1 VDLRVLRYFVAVAE
15 ERHIGRAAARL
26 AMTQP
31 PLSRAMRLLEADL
44 GVGLLVRTSRG
55 IALTGAGETLYD
67 EARALLD
74 QADRLRV
81 RVRGAAG
88 PASLVIGTLADS
100 AELVG
105 SRLVAPFRRL
115 HPHVDVSVHEADL
128 GDPTAGLRAGL
139 ADVALTRAPFDDTGL
154 DTQVLSSEP
163 VGVVVHE
170 NDPLAMCTSVSVADL
185 ADRRW
190 VHLPEGTDPVWTAYW
205 TGGRS
210 GPSGDGAATM
220 RTIQEC
226 LQSVLWNGALALAP
240 LEQVLPPGLVA
251 VPVDDRPRSR
261 LVLAWRSSATTPLI
275 RSFVMTAADV
285 YRRRGA
291 STRP

>member
-15 ERHIGRAAARL
+15 ERNIGRAAARL

-44 GVGLLVRTSRG
+44 GVSLLDRRSSGV
-55 IALTGAGETLYD
+55 ALTGAGETLYD
-67 EARALLD
+67 EARTLLE

-88 PASLVIGTLADS
+88 PASLAIGTLADT

-115 HPHVDVSVHEADL
+115 HPHVEVSVHEADL

-139 ADVALTRAPFDDTGL
+139 VDVALTRAPFDATGL
-154 DTQVLSSEP
+154 STHVLSSEP
-163 VGVVVHE
+163 VGVVVHGD
-170 NDPLAMCTSVSVADL
+170 DPLAGRTSVSVADL

-190 VHLPEGTDPVWTAYW
+190 VRLPEGTDPVWTAYW
-205 TGGRS
+205 TGGT
-210 GPSGDGAATM
+210 GDGAGVM
-220 RTIQEC
+220 YTIQEC
-226 LQSVLWNGALALAP
+226 LQSVLWNGTLALAP
-240 LEQVLPPGLVA
+240 LEQVLPPGLVT

-261 LVLAWRSSATTPLI
+261 LVLAWRSTATTPLI
-275 RSFVMTAADV
+275 RSFVTTAADV
-285 YRRRGA
+285 FRRRGA
-291 STRP
+291 SAPP